1 MTRVRLGRAERKEEI
16 LEAAARLF
24 REKGFLAVT
33 MEDVVR
39 ATTLSKGGI
48 YHYYANT
55 TEMLSDLMEKGIAY
69 RTDVMK
75 KAYESEEG
83 MDPDVFFAEML
94 FEKMLSDHPYTEIYA
109 QFLIAKA
116 RNEDLEELFQRL
128 KALTKVSFVEA
139 FGDKGAFYMN
149 AEAFDLVTDLV
160 TDLVNAMILAT
171 TTLGAREHFLAHREE
186 LVHGLTLT
194 LREIHKGGRNETL

>member
-1 MTRVRLGRAERKEEI
+1 M
-16 LEAAARLF
+16 EAAARLF

-75 KAYESEEG
+75 KAYESEED

-94 FEKMLSDHPYTEIYA
+94 FEKTVSDHPYTEIYA
-109 QFLIAKA
+109 QFLMAKA
-116 RNEDLEELFQRL
+116 RNEELFQRL
-128 KALTKVSFVEA
+128 KERTKVSFVEA
-139 FGDKGAFYMN
+139 FGDQAAFYMD
-149 AEAFDLVTDLV
+149 AEAFDLV

-171 TTLGAREHFLAHREE
+171 TTLGARERFLSHREE
-186 LVHGLTLT
+186 LVHGMTIMLG
-194 LREIHKGGRNETL
+194 EIHKGGRNETL

>member
-75 KAYESEEG
+75 KAYDMQEG

-149 AEAFDLVTDLV
+149 AAAFDLV

-171 TTLGAREHFLAHREE
+171 TTLGAREHLLAHREE

>member
-1 MTRVRLGRAERKEEI
+1 MTRVRLGREERKEEI

-75 KAYESEEG
+75 KAYESEED

-94 FEKMLSDHPYTEIYA
+94 FEKTVSDHPYTEIYA
-109 QFLIAKA
+109 QFLMAKA
-116 RNEDLEELFQRL
+116 RNEELEELFQKL
-128 KALTKVSFVEA
+128 KERTKVSFVEA
-139 FGDKGAFYMN
+139 FGDQAAFYMD
-149 AEAFDLVTDLV
+149 AEAYDLV

-171 TTLGAREHFLAHREE
+171 TTLGARERFLSHREE
-186 LVHGLTLT
+186 LVHGMTMT

>member
-1 MTRVRLGRAERKEEI
+1 MTRVRLGREERKEEI

-39 ATTLSKGGI
+39 TTTLSKGGI

-55 TEMLSDLMEKGIAY
+55 TEMLSDLMEKGIEY

-75 KAYESEEG
+75 QAYESKED

-94 FEKMLSDHPYTEIYA
+94 FEKTVSDHPYTEIYA
-109 QFLIAKA
+109 QFLMAKA
-116 RNEDLEELFQRL
+116 RNEELEELFQRL
-128 KALTKVSFVEA
+128 KERTKVSFVEA
-139 FGDKGAFYMN
+139 FGDQAAFYMD
-149 AEAFDLVTDLV
+149 AEAYDLV

-171 TTLGAREHFLAHREE
+171 TTLGARERFLSHREE
-186 LVHGLTLT
+186 LVHGMTIT

>member
-1 MTRVRLGRAERKEEI
+1 MTRVRLGREERKEEI
-16 LEAAARLF
+16 LEVAARLF

-94 FEKMLSDHPYTEIYA
+94 FEKTVSDHPYTEIYA
-109 QFLIAKA
+109 QFLMAKA
-116 RNEDLEELFQRL
+116 RNEELENLFQRL
-128 KALTKVSFVEA
+128 KERTKVSFVEA
-139 FGDKGAFYMN
+139 FGDQAAFYMD
-149 AEAFDLVTDLV
+149 AEAYDLV

-171 TTLGAREHFLAHREE
+171 TTLGARERFLSHREE
-186 LVHGLTLT
+186 LVHGMTMT

>member
-1 MTRVRLGRAERKEEI
+1 MRLGREERKEEI

-39 ATTLSKGGI
+39 TTTLSKGGI

-55 TEMLSDLMEKGIAY
+55 TEMLSDLMEKGIEY

-75 KAYESEEG
+75 KAYESKED

-94 FEKMLSDHPYTEIYA
+94 FEKTVSDHPYTEIYA
-109 QFLIAKA
+109 QFLMAKA
-116 RNEDLEELFQRL
+116 RNEELEELFQKL
-128 KALTKVSFVEA
+128 KERTKVSFVEA
-139 FGDKGAFYMN
+139 FGDQAAFYMD
-149 AEAFDLVTDLV
+149 AEAYDLV

-171 TTLGAREHFLAHREE
+171 TTLGARERFLSHREE
-186 LVHGLTLT
+186 LVRGMTIT

>member
-1 MTRVRLGRAERKEEI
+1 MTRVRLGREERKEEI

-39 ATTLSKGGI
+39 TTTLSKGGI

-55 TEMLSDLMEKGIAY
+55 TEMLSDLMEKGIEY

-75 KAYESEEG
+75 KAYESKED

-94 FEKMLSDHPYTEIYA
+94 FEKTVSDHPYTEIYA
-109 QFLIAKA
+109 QFLMAKA
-116 RNEDLEELFQRL
+116 RNEELEELFQKL
-128 KALTKVSFVEA
+128 KERTKVSFVEA
-139 FGDKGAFYMN
+139 FGDQAAFYMD
-149 AEAFDLVTDLV
+149 AEAYDLV

-171 TTLGAREHFLAHREE
+171 TTLGARERFLSHREE
-186 LVHGLTLT
+186 LVRGMTIT

>member
-1 MTRVRLGRAERKEEI
+1 MTRVRLGREERKEEI

-55 TEMLSDLMEKGIAY
+55 TEMLSDLMEKGIEY

-75 KAYESEEG
+75 RAYESEED
-83 MDPDVFFAEML
+83 MDPDFFL
-94 FEKMLSDHPYTEIYA
+94 
-109 QFLIAKA
+109 
-116 RNEDLEELFQRL
+116 QRCYL
-128 KALTKVSFVEA
+128 KKRFRIIPIRRS
-139 FGDKGAFYMN
+139 M
-149 AEAFDLVTDLV
+149 
-160 TDLVNAMILAT
+160 
-171 TTLGAREHFLAHREE
+171 RSS
-186 LVHGLTLT
+186 
-194 LREIHKGGRNETL
+194 